1 MGMPLCRIKSGGLRA
16 LRRDHADALAGAP
29 PAVDEDAQIGYL
41 AHRCHASI
49 SFAVLREGHR
59 PPPRL
64 VARADFK
71 HPGGPAPRL
80 PAALAPGW
88 RECHSA
94 GRPLGRPAVRTG
106 CNTRVSTCVMRGV

>member
-16 LRRDHADALAGAP
+16 HRRDHADALAGAP

-64 VARADFK
+64 VARADLK
-71 HPGGPAPRL
+71 HPGGPAARL
-80 PAALAPGW
+80 HAALSYGC
-88 RECHSA
+88 RECHSE
-94 GRPLGRPAVRTG
+94 AVPFG
-106 CNTRVSTCVMRGV
+106 FWSTQT